1 MVRFSFHLSQL
12 LTNFFNCVLFS
23 MYRIFWTPKHFKS
36 ATTGVASKT
45 MRNEL
50 NRLVQT
56 VSDPNTKRVCFA
68 SAYMLVSHHRG
79 QGVRHGDAVLL
90 LPLYALSH

>member
-1 MVRFSFHLSQL
+1 
-12 LTNFFNCVLFS
+12 
-23 MYRIFWTPKHFKS
+23 
-36 ATTGVASKT
+36 

-56 VSDPNTKRVCFA
+56 VSDSNTKRVCLA
-68 SAYMLVSHHRG
+68 AVHMLVSHHPRV

-90 LPLYALSH
+90 LPLHALSH